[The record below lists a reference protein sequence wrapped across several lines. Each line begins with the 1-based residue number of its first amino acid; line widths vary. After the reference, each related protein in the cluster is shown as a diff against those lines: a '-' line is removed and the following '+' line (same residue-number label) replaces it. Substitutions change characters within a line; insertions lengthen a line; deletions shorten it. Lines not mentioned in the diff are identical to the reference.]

1 MKKIILLA
9 LITIVMV
16 GCVKTNDK
24 GEIIVDDYRGQSS
37 IDNPYIQIL
46 DSCEYICWHSRMA
59 HKGNCKFCEKRR
71 QKEMKDLLNKLKEK

>member
-9 LITIVMV
+9 LAALMT

-24 GEIIVDDYRGQSS
+24 GEIIVDNCRNQSD
-37 IDNPYIQIL
+37 IDNPYIQML

-59 HKGNCKFCEKRR
+59 HKGNCKFCKERR
-71 QKEMKDLLNKLKEK
+71 QKEIEELMVKLKEK